1 MKEGTVGFKSVW
13 GFDPDEVIRAQ
24 RAWRAE
30 SDSDNSMYNAAE
42 EGAAR
47 TPGGRL
53 FTDIRTV
60 QNVTIVEKCAWS

>member
-24 RAWRAE
+24 RALRAE
-30 SDSDNSMYNAAE
+30 WNSDNSMYNAAE

-47 TPGGRL
+47 IPLDVYSQICELRRIFRL
-53 FTDIRTV
+53 
-60 QNVTIVEKCAWS
+60 